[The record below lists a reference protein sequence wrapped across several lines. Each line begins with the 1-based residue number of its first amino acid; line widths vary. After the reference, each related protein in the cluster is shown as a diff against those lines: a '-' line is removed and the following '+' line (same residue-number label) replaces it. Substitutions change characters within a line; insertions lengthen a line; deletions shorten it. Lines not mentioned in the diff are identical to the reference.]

1 MAELKIEIFTSV
13 TCPHCPGAVEATKR
27 LLSENPE
34 LAGRVAWEEV
44 STRAPEGSRKAA
56 AYGIRA
62 VPTIV
67 ATNSRGERGAFVG
80 APTQK
85 TYLKMVEEMLK

>member
-1 MAELKIEIFTSV
+1 MTELKIEVFTSP

-34 LAGRVAWEEV
+34 LDGKVKWEEL
-44 STRAPEGSRKAA
+44 STRTPEGSRKAA
-56 AYGIRA
+56 AYGVRG

-67 ATNSRGERGAFVG
+67 TTNSKGEKGAFVG

-85 TYLKMVEEMLK
+85 AYLNMIKEMMK